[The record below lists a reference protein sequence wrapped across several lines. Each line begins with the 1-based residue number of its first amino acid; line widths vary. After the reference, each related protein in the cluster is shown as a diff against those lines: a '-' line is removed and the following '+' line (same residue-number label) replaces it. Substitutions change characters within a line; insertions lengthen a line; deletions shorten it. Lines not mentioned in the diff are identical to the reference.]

1 MIKSL
6 HIKNYLLI
14 PEIHIDFKPGLT
26 TITGET
32 GAGKSLVIDSI
43 DLALGSRATSDIIR
57 VGSNKAEIFLVFEI
71 SRPDISSML
80 KSMELDDGDDECILH
95 RVIFR
100 DQPSRAFVNS
110 RPVTLQTVRTL
121 ASMLIEIHGQNEHQ
135 LLLRSPTQRAVLDSY
150 SGIFE
155 QSTKLDQLASGIR
168 AEISRRDKLID
179 RKQDLQ
185 EQLDLI
191 QHQQSTLVQLRPEEN
206 EFSRLKEELTKMTH
220 AAELAQTLDTVI
232 HKLVHADQTNVRDNL
247 AICIDSINHISQF
260 DETLKSFAEL
270 LEESQIRVEEVS
282 RDLQISIGRTDY
294 EPQELDA
301 IERRM
306 TDLQQQARIHNC
318 DADKLPSMMMDLAN
332 TAKNIQDE
340 ISSIDSIDHS
350 IDQQMATY
358 NSLADR
364 ISESRNSN
372 AAKLASDISKTMQCL
387 GMKGGQFSIALN
399 KLDANEITGVGR
411 ENVIFNVAVNPGQP
425 AGPISQ
431 VASGGELSRLSLAI
445 QAVAT
450 NLSQVPTI
458 IFDEVDVGIG
468 GKVAEQVGFLLKQL
482 GQSVQIL
489 CITHLPQVASKGDN
503 QLNVVKL
510 TDDFSSVEIHELSED
525 QRILEIARML
535 GGAKITALSTEHA
548 KEMLSQSLN

>member
-14 PEIHIDFKPGLT
+14 PEIHIDFKSGLT

-32 GAGKSLVIDSI
+32 GAGKSLVVDSI
-43 DLALGSRATSDIIR
+43 DLALGARATSDIIR
-57 VGSNKAEIFLVFEI
+57 VGSDKAEIFIVFEI
-71 SRPDISSML
+71 SRPDILSKL
-80 KSMELDDGDDECILH
+80 KAMELDDGDECILH
-95 RVIFR
+95 RAIFR
-100 DQPSRAFVNS
+100 DQPSRAFINS
-110 RPVTLQTVRTL
+110 RPVTLQTVKTL
-121 ASMLIEIHGQNEHQ
+121 TSMLIEIHGQNEHQ
-135 LLLRSPTQRAVLDSY
+135 LLLRSPTQRAILDSY

-155 QSTKLDQLASGIR
+155 QSTKLAQLASSIR
-168 AEISRRDKLID
+168 SEISRREKSID
-179 RKQDLQ
+179 RKQELQ
-185 EQLDLI
+185 QQLDLL
-191 QHQQSTLVQLRPEEN
+191 QHQQSTLDQLQPEEN
-206 EFSRLKEELTKMTH
+206 EFSRLKDELRKMTH
-220 AAELAQTLDTVI
+220 AAELAQTLDTVA
-232 HKLVHADQTNVRDNL
+232 HKLVHAEETNVRDNL
-247 AICIDSINHISQF
+247 AYCIDSINHISQF
-260 DETLKSFAEL
+260 DESLKSFAEL

-282 RDLQISIGRTDY
+282 RDLQFSVGRTDF
-294 EPQELDA
+294 EPQEIEA

-318 DADKLPSMMMDLAN
+318 DADKLPLMMMDLAD
-332 TAKNIQDE
+332 TAKNIQE
-340 ISSIDSIDHS
+340 EVSAIDSIDHC
-350 IDQQMATY
+350 IDQLMATY

-372 AAKLASDISKTMQCL
+372 ASKLASDISQAMQHL

-399 KLDANEITGVGR
+399 KLDANEITSFGR
-411 ENVIFNVAVNPGQP
+411 ENVTFNVAVNPGQP

-445 QAVAT
+445 QAVVT

-468 GKVAEQVGFLLKQL
+468 GKVAEQVGLLLKKL

-489 CITHLPQVASKGDN
+489 CITHLPQVASKGNN

-510 TDDFSSVEIHELSED
+510 AEDFSSIEIHELNED

-535 GGAKITALSTEHA
+535 GGAKITVLSTEHA
-548 KEMLSQSLN
+548 KEMLSQSSN